1 MQLASYSRKFGS
13 ALVALALCASST
25 GAIAA
30 STQHTGYQ
38 ASIRPLV
45 ALSAIGSEA
54 SRAALCGASAVA
66 AAGAAAAAQGA
77 APGCVLP
84 VVDAAPP
91 PPVVEAAPPPP
102 FVEPVAPVATGGFG
116 VSPLLL
122 ALVGV
127 AAAYALYKILD
138 QDDESFFDVSPG

>member
-1 MQLASYSRKFGS
+1 MQLVSISRKFGGG
-13 ALVALALCASST
+13 LVALALCASST

-30 STQHTGYQ
+30 STQHTAYQ
-38 ASIRPLV
+38 AGISPLV

-66 AAGAAAAAQGA
+66 AAGAAAQGA

-84 VVDAAPP
+84 AVDAAPP

-102 FVEPVAPVATGGFG
+102 PMVEPVAPVAAGGFG

>member
-1 MQLASYSRKFGS
+1 MQLANISRKFGS

-30 STQHTGYQ
+30 STQHIGYRP
-38 ASIRPLV
+38 SVSPLV

-66 AAGAAAAAQGA
+66 AAGAVAAAQGA

-91 PPVVEAAPPPP
+91 PPVVEAAPPPV
-102 FVEPVAPVATGGFG
+102 VEPVAPVAAGGFG

>member
-1 MQLASYSRKFGS
+1 MQVPCISKKFAG
-13 ALVALALCASST
+13 AMAALALCTSST

-30 STQHTGYQ
+30 STHSVPQ
-38 ASIRPLV
+38 ASVSPLV
-45 ALSAIGSEA
+45 ALSAIGSDA

-84 VVDAAPP
+84 AVDAPPP
-91 PPVVEAAPPPP
+91 PPVVEAVPPPM
-102 FVEPVAPVATGGFG
+102 VEPVAPVASGGFG

-122 ALVGV
+122 ALVGL

-138 QDDESFFDVSPG
+138 EDDESFFDVSPG